1 VTDSDRL
8 TTPGSHAAHRA
19 ELWRDGITMALYVS
33 LTLLATLFV
42 LPRGVESAGDGL
54 DGGVHGLELIA
65 VIWGTTLGLA
75 LMHWFAFT
83 LASRGVHHDEEF
95 RADLEHGA
103 AQFVGAGLVA
113 LGASVPVLLSGTD
126 MHLRLSIWVPAVIV
140 GGVGY
145 LTARANGRGRGM
157 SLVVGGVVLA
167 VGVALAA
174 IKLLL
179 INY

>member
-1 VTDSDRL
+1 
-8 TTPGSHAAHRA
+8 
-19 ELWRDGITMALYVS
+19 MALYVS

-42 LPRGVESAGDGL
+42 LPRGVESAGGEL

-75 LMHWFAFT
+75 LVHWFAFT

-103 AQFVGAGLVA
+103 AQFAGAGLVA
-113 LGASVPVLLSGTD
+113 LAASIPVLLSGRD
-126 MHLRLSIWVPAVIV
+126 MHLRLSIWVPAVVV

-145 LTARANGRGRGM
+145 LTARTNGRGRGM

-167 VGVALAA
+167 IGVALAA
-174 IKLLL
+174 VKLLL
-179 INY
+179 VRY